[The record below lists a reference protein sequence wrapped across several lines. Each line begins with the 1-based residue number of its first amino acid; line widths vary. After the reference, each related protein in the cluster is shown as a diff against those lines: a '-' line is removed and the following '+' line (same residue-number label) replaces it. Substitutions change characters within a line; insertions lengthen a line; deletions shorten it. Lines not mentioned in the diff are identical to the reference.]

1 VFDRLLIANRGEIAC
16 RIIRTARR
24 LGCHAIAVYSDAD
37 ARAAHVA
44 LADEA
49 HRIGP
54 PPARES
60 YLSIERLLAAAQRS
74 RAQAIH
80 PGYGFLS
87 ESAEFARACEDAGL
101 VFVGPPAQA
110 IAALGSKARARQHMV
125 AAGVPVVPGYHG
137 EDTSPQALLAAA
149 EAIGFPLLV
158 KAAAGGG
165 GKGMQVVASPAELVG
180 AVEAV
185 RRIAASAFGD
195 DRVLLERCVERPRH
209 VEVQVFADRHG
220 NVVHLLEPKG
230 VMHTTGGYL
239 TFCAYSHKMI
249 FDYKEND
256 VYWCTADIVWVTG
269 HTYIVYGPL
278 CNGATSV
285 LFEGIPSYPAP
296 DRFWS
301 VIEKY
306 KVNIFYTA
314 PLSGPSPARVTTG

>member
-220 NVVHLLEPKG
+220 NVVHLFERD
-230 VMHTTGGYL
+230 
-239 TFCAYSHKMI
+239 C
-249 FDYKEND
+249 
-256 VYWCTADIVWVTG
+256 
-269 HTYIVYGPL
+269 
-278 CNGATSV
+278 SV
-285 LFEGIPSYPAP
+285 QRRHQKVIEEAPAP
-296 DRFWS
+296 ALPPELRAGLCDAALRAARA
-301 VIEKY
+301 VGY
-306 KVNIFYTA
+306 VNAGTVEFIVAPDGAFYFTA
-314 PLSGPSPARVTTG
+314 SRSSTPSRSW